1 MKKTSSFFAGM
12 ATALLLIAVIYT
24 ASMPFVKSR
33 TISFIPDD
41 VTQFLYLYLDTC
53 MTNPEDAID

>member
-24 ASMPFVKSR
+24 DSTPFVKSR
-33 TISFIPDD
+33 KISFIPDD
-41 VTQFLYLYLDTC
+41 VTQFLYLGST
-53 MTNPEDAID
+53 E